1 MPLLDDE
8 VSACVARLLGENG
21 FTRLLAVPSFP
32 VGSPQGFHYPLRTEM
47 SDGSEWYLRS
57 WGTDFR
63 TVSRSWL
70 RGGLTAAFSLGW
82 AVLPEGQTDRLLMIE
97 AFGTDGSATDGL
109 RQRALGLV
117 EPYVCR
123 SAVAESEQ
131 WDRVR
136 LRIVALLRSAP
147 IHSPD
152 GSAPGVQ

>member
-8 VSACVARLLGENG
+8 VSASVVQLLGENG

-32 VGSPQGFHYPLRTEM
+32 AGSPEGFHYPLRTEM

-63 TVSRSWL
+63 TVSRAWL

-82 AVLPEGQTDRLLMIE
+82 AVLPEGQTDRLLIIE
-97 AFGTDGSATDGL
+97 AFGTDGSATDAL
-109 RQRALGLV
+109 RKRALGLV
-117 EPYVCR
+117 EPYACR

-131 WDRVR
+131 WGRVR
-136 LRIVALLRSAP
+136 LRIAALLRSEMNRN
-147 IHSPD
+147 SD
-152 GSAPGVQ
+152 GSAPGDQ

>member
-63 TVSRSWL
+63 TVSRAWL

-97 AFGTDGSATDGL
+97 AFGTDASAADSL
-109 RQRALGLV
+109 QKRALGLV
-117 EPYVCR
+117 EPYTCR

-131 WDRVR
+131 WDHVR
-136 LRIVALLRSAP
+136 LRIAALLRSDP

-152 GSAPGVQ
+152 GSALGDQ